1 MRSVCA
7 RIISVIATLGLG
19 GLAVTVAPSASVAA
33 STRSFEGSFA
43 ANRTNL
49 QLRYD
54 ASSSHYLGTLRLGSD
69 VFPVDGSVA
78 TDTFTGRYLQNAQ
91 PVPLKATLAAD
102 ILTVTYGGTSETLRR
117 VVTAG
122 SSRSTTTPKISAR
135 SISPSGFVFK
145 ATDGP
150 RSAFPIPL
158 PGGGG
163 GSGGGQIPLPNPNPN
178 PVPAPKTGKAAA
190 KVSPLAR
197 AGMRLTFFLGS
208 STRQTGAVPVNPNDV
223 TASAGAGYTQVN
235 VLDVTN
241 GQATAEVRQY
251 LPDSTLNTIYVTTTS
266 TSVFPAEAGGEGYWR
281 SPAALAATKDRAK
294 GDETVVRLSY
304 PLDGK
309 TYNAI
314 RTTFTATNSTTQQ
327 TYDLDSGVL
336 LSYGFNGTGA
346 NGTTQVVQML
356 FKGARQLRL
365 PWTGQRPGTDVT
377 GLRSL
382 TFTGQYTTTVDGA
395 YSSTWSMTQDWNI
408 TKVDVAS
415 VQLEQNTT
423 LMIGNTNPSQSKT
436 ALTTG
441 LPSLWVDPRILG
453 ALRTG
458 QVLDDDPITHAKVSI
473 LGTQNGMLVIGEK
486 NEIQGGAAG
495 YDMRTGLISALQTQQ
510 RLGPATTTV
519 FLQRTM

>member
-1 MRSVCA
+1 MRSICA
-7 RIISVIATLGLG
+7 RVISAIATLGLS
-19 GLAVTVAPSASVAA
+19 GLTVTGAPSASVAA
-33 STRSFEGSFA
+33 SAQSFEGSFA

-54 ASSSHYLGTLRLGSD
+54 ASTSHYLGTLRLGSD
-69 VFPVDGSVA
+69 VFPVDGKVA
-78 TDTFTGRYLQNAQ
+78 TNTFTGRYLQNAQ
-91 PVPLKATLAAD
+91 TVPLKATLAAD
-102 ILTVTYGGTSETLRR
+102 ILTVTYGGISETLRR
-117 VVTAG
+117 VVTVGSNG
-122 SSRSTTTPKISAR
+122 SSTTPKISAR
-135 SISPSGFVFK
+135 SISPSGFTFK
-145 ATDGP
+145 ATDGT
-150 RSAFPIPL
+150 RSAFPIPI

-163 GSGGGQIPLPNPNPN
+163 GGGGQIPLPNPNPN
-178 PVPAPKTGKAAA
+178 PVPAPKNGKAAA
-190 KVSPLAR
+190 KISPLAR

-208 STRQTGAVPVNPNDV
+208 STRQTGGVPINPNDV

-251 LPDSTLNTIYVTTTS
+251 LPDSTLNTVYATTTT

-314 RTTFTATNSTTQQ
+314 RTTFKATNSTTQQ

-365 PWTGQRPGTDVT
+365 PWTGERPGPDVT

-382 TFTGQYTTTVDGA
+382 SFNGQYTTAVDNA
-395 YSSTWSMTQDWNI
+395 YASTWSMTQDWNI
-408 TKVDVAS
+408 TKVDAAS

-423 LMIGNTNPSQSKT
+423 LMIGNTNPSESKT
-436 ALTTG
+436 TLTVG
-441 LPSLWVDPRILG
+441 LASLWVDPKVLG
-453 ALRTG
+453 TLRTG
-458 QVLDDDPITHAKVSI
+458 QVLDDDPITHARVSI

-486 NEIQGGAAG
+486 NEIQGGAVG
-495 YDMRTGLISALQTQQ
+495 YDMRTGIISALQTQQ
-510 RLGPATTTV
+510 RLGPGTTTV
-519 FLQRTM
+519 FLQRTT